1 MQVKGEEKK
10 CIVKLFRENKK
21 IKGVYQLYTSGHK
34 FRSKVKGKLSAHREL
49 KSLAVQ
55 GKKLLIWD
63 ILITTTNG
71 DRKIMEPI
79 KMTNGTAARLR
90 KLNQFYQF
98 R

>member
-1 MQVKGEEKK
+1 MSINSTLQV
-10 CIVKLFRENKK
+10 INLD
-21 IKGVYQLYTSGHK
+21 Q
-34 FRSKVKGKLSAHREL
+34 RSKESFLQAENL

-63 ILITTTNG
+63 ILITTSNG